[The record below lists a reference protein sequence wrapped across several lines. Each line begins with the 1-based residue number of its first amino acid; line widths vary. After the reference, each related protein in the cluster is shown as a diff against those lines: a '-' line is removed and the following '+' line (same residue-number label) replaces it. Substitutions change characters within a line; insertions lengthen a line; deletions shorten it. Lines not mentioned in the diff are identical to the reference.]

1 MSLLTTEAAA
11 AYTYRATDAI
21 PLYALKRTPSW
32 KSSPAMAR
40 SQAGDGSR
48 AVRGGF
54 RSTIPSAYNE
64 EHLSLSEPVGIPAW
78 GVFSGSFFVQ
88 RVRNVHKFVV

>member
-1 MSLLTTEAAA
+1 MTTEAAA

-48 AVRGGF
+48 AVRDGF
-54 RSTIPSAYNE
+54 RSTIARRLNNSFKYK
-64 EHLSLSEPVGIPAW
+64 PA
-78 GVFSGSFFVQ
+78 GVPIWSIRRFFILINLDGD
-88 RVRNVHKFVV
+88 RLMKI